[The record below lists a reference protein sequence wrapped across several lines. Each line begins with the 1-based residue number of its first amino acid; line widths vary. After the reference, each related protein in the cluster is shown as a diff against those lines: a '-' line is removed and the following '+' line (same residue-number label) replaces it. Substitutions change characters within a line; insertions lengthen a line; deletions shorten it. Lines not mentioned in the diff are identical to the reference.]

1 MRGSARQAEGGQSGR
16 DDGADQKDGDGMTQN
31 QKKGLGLNILWG
43 LLLLGSSAIALVRD
57 GNHWGWAVLFG
68 YLSFLESRKL

>member
-1 MRGSARQAEGGQSGR
+1 
-16 DDGADQKDGDGMTQN
+16 MTQN